1 MASSTAKKA
10 IDTNRGKVAP
20 FVTNQVSLHNHQPQK
35 IDGKTYNFS
44 SAQMP
49 NLDRHVVM
57 MTIPLQVLVPASF
70 FSSLSNYYS
79 FKMQASCY
87 SCKNLTLEMD
97 LTNTSAAAVQL
108 VPAPILVDYV
118 RITTGLGAILQ
129 TLFGEELWGHLA
141 MSSDN
146 ERMTGY
152 QYITNTTPTTFQLAG
167 NIAAGAMV
175 TYNIP
180 LLLSFLVQLDFFL
193 GNLNDLGL
201 TIQVYSRGPGVY
213 ITGAVGDI
221 TLNALCLRLDAEYY
235 SSTAS
240 DAKLAEQKSKP
251 HQGKFLNTAHQTQS
265 LAMTAGNIY
274 NIQLV
279 LLNGLIPFVWFILCQ
294 STTGAGLTMGTQIT
308 NLEWRDSHNTS
319 LQNGVLTRDAISR
332 FEYRSR
338 EFNSVF
344 FQNYVYLT
352 CFVPRPMELI
362 QHPANTGFQYLE
374 NSFLNITATSTATV
388 TVNVYA
394 VQWAILQLTPDGQLS
409 VDN

>member
-1 MASSTAKKA
+1 MLTSPAKKA
-10 IDTNRGKVAP
+10 IDANRGKVAP
-20 FVTNQVSLHNHQPQK
+20 FVTNQVSLHDHQPQK
-35 IDGKTYNFS
+35 INGKTYNFS
-44 SAQMP
+44 SSQIP
-49 NLDRHVVM
+49 NLDRHVAT
-57 MTIPLQVLVPASF
+57 MTIPSQVSVPASF

-79 FKMQASCY
+79 FKMQAGHY

-97 LTNTSAAAVQL
+97 LTNTLAAAVQL

-118 RITTGLGAILQ
+118 RITTGSSAILQ
-129 TLFGEELWGHLA
+129 TLFGEELWVHLA

-146 ERMTGY
+146 KRMTGY
-152 QYITNTTPTTFQLAG
+152 QYITNMAPTTFQLAG
-167 NIAAGAMV
+167 SIDAGAMV

-193 GNLNDLGL
+193 GNLNDSGL

-221 TLNALCLRLDAEYY
+221 TLNASCLRLDAEYY

-251 HQGKFLNTAHQTQS
+251 HQWKFLNTAHQTQS

-279 LLNGLIPFVWFILCQ
+279 LLNGLVLFVWFILCQ
-294 STTGAGLTMGTQIT
+294 STTGAGLTTGTQIM
-308 NLEWRDSHNTS
+308 NLEWRNSHNTS
-319 LQNGVLTRDAISR
+319 LQNGVLTRDAIAR
-332 FEYRSR
+332 YEYGTR

-344 FQNYVYLT
+344 FQNNYVYPT

-362 QHPANTGFQYLE
+362 QHPANVGFQYLE
-374 NSFLNITATSTATV
+374 NSFLNITAASTATV
-388 TVNVYA
+388 TVNIYA
-394 VQWAILQLTPDGQLS
+394 V
-409 VDN
+409 